1 MVNIERCDP
10 VLTDDYA
17 RQILSYLQG
26 WIIKP
31 GKHDVNLRTEYARSF
46 VGVEEIEDSVK
57 VVNTISFRELE
68 DFFYKSLNQV
78 LSYLWWDYLPRIPQ
92 VHEALIMWTAG
103 LIWKKYNIKP
113 VELRDGT
120 TSFGYGDQL
129 ITKAKNVLK
138 NYKRIRM
145 RSLC

>member
-26 WIIKP
+26 WRIKP
-31 GKHDVNLRTEYARSF
+31 EKADINLRTEYARSF
-46 VGVEEIEDSVK
+46 VEIEEIEDSVK
-57 VVNTISFRELE
+57 VVNTISFLELE
-68 DFFYKSLNQV
+68 DFFNKSKNQII
-78 LSYLWWDYLPRIPQ
+78 SYLWWDYLPAIPA

>member
-31 GKHDVNLRTEYARSF
+31 DEMDVNLRTEYARSF
-46 VGVEEIEDSVK
+46 VDISEIEDSVK
-57 VVNTISFRELE
+57 VVNTISFLELE
-68 DFFYKSLNQV
+68 DYFYKAKNQV
-78 LSYLWWDYLPRIPQ
+78 LSYLWWDYLPCIAP